1 MYSFDPAIN
10 YGPND
15 AGVSAFSIAAVF
27 LGVLIGSWLLGAIY
41 GFIANS
47 INDKDNQDK
56 WKCLNEILLVYIGG

>member
-15 AGVSAFSIAAVF
+15 AGVSAFSIAI
-27 LGVLIGSWLLGAIY
+27 VLVGILVGSWLLGAAY

-47 INDKDNQDK
+47 IKSI
-56 WKCLNEILLVYIGG
+56 NEPENKEK